1 MIVWNEFVND
11 ARVLKEAQTLA
22 ASDYRVTV
30 FALHTPGKTLQSEV
44 IQENLSVSRVAR
56 SPLWRWRKPKS
67 SNASATTASKA
78 NPDHAR
84 ISALRVVAR
93 VWTHL
98 GLMLKMA
105 AYRPDIIHSHDVNT
119 LPTAWLVKIIT
130 GAKLIYDAHE
140 ISTSREGYAALKK
153 AVAHV
158 EKFLIPRASAV
169 ITTTDT
175 RAKYLAR
182 LYKVKRP
189 TVLQNRPRYFEC
201 VRTRILY
208 EELGL
213 SEEWPIVL
221 YQGGIQSGRGL
232 EKLIRCT
239 KYLTPCYVVLIGSGR
254 LTSKLMAMR
263 DELNLQQVVHFI
275 PTVPL
280 SRLPQYTAGADIA
293 VQPIENTCFNHFST
307 DSNKLFEY
315 IIAGVPSVATNFPEI
330 RKIISQHDTGLLV
343 PAGSDQALIDSLNEL
358 ICNSA
363 LRKQF
368 AENAKKAAKYL
379 SWETQEKLLLD
390 LYQTVSTSHK
400 NKAA

>member
-56 SPLWRWRKPKS
+56 SPLWRWRKTKS
-67 SNASATTASKA
+67 SIASPVTASKA
-78 NPDHAR
+78 HSDHAR
-84 ISALRVVAR
+84 ISALRVIAR
-93 VWTHL
+93 MWTHL
-98 GLMLKMA
+98 GLLLKMA
-105 AYRPDIIHSHDVNT
+105 AYRPDVIHAHDVNT

-140 ISTSREGYAALKK
+140 ISTSREGYAGLKK
-153 AVAHV
+153 AVARV
-158 EKFLIPRASAV
+158 ENFLIPRASAV

-182 LYKVKRP
+182 LYKVERP

-201 VRTRILY
+201 SRTRILY

-232 EKLIRCT
+232 EKLIRCA
-239 KYLTPCYVVLIGSGR
+239 KHLNPCYVVLIGGGR
-254 LTSKLMAMR
+254 LTSKLISIR

-280 SRLPQYTAGADIA
+280 SSLPQYTAGADIA

-330 RKIISQHDTGLLV
+330 RKIISQHETGLLV
-343 PAGSDQALIDSLNEL
+343 PAGSDQALIDSLNKL

-363 LRKQF
+363 LRKKF
-368 AENAKKAAKYL
+368 ADNSKKAAKNL

-390 LYQTVSTSHK
+390 LYQTVSPRHK